1 MMYSSEK
8 TEKWFNAYVDSFKIE
23 GALAPMQE
31 LKIKHSFRVQRL
43 ASAIAESLEWNEE
56 NDTWTA
62 HAIGLLHDTARFS
75 QYRDYQT
82 FQDSASF
89 DHGDRGA
96 EILAAEFDW
105 RGVEPGDREKV
116 LTAVR
121 HHNKIEIPA
130 NVPLSAYRWC
140 ALARDA
146 DKIDVFRMVQSRI
159 DKGTIY
165 DMLPRHKR
173 VQGLSPALV
182 EEIRTTGR
190 GSYANARSLQD
201 YRLIQ
206 LTWALDLNFP
216 VSVVTLK
223 EEGIF
228 RRIAD
233 DLREYKID
241 DVIDSLMK
249 KIDEA

>member
-1 MMYSSEK
+1 MMYSCEK
-8 TEKWFNAYVDSFKIE
+8 TEVWFNDYVDSFRIE

-31 LKIKHSFRVQRL
+31 LKRKHSFRVQRL
-43 ASAIAESLEWNEE
+43 ASAIAESLEWHEE
-56 NDTWTA
+56 NDVWLA
-62 HAIGLLHDTARFS
+62 HAVGLLHDTARFL

-82 FQDSASF
+82 FADSASF

-96 EILAAEFDW
+96 EILAERFDW
-105 RGVEPGDREKV
+105 EEIAPGDREKV
-116 LTAVR
+116 LAAVR
-121 HHNKIEIPA
+121 CHNKIEIPA
-130 NVPLSAYRWC
+130 NVPLSTCRWC
-140 ALARDA
+140 ALVRDA

-165 DMLPRHKR
+165 DMLPRHQR

-182 EEIRTTGR
+182 EEIRATGR

-206 LTWALDLNFP
+206 LTWALDLNYP

-228 RRIAD
+228 QRIAD
-233 DLREYKID
+233 DLKDYQIT
-241 DVIDSLMK
+241 DVLSSLMK
-249 KIDEA
+249 KIDEF

>member
-1 MMYSSEK
+1 
-8 TEKWFNAYVDSFKIE
+8 
-23 GALAPMQE
+23 
-31 LKIKHSFRVQRL
+31 
-43 ASAIAESLEWNEE
+43 
-56 NDTWTA
+56 
-62 HAIGLLHDTARFS
+62 
-75 QYRDYQT
+75 
-82 FQDSASF
+82 
-89 DHGDRGA
+89 
-96 EILAAEFDW
+96 
-105 RGVEPGDREKV
+105 
-116 LTAVR
+116 
-121 HHNKIEIPA
+121 
-130 NVPLSAYRWC
+130 
-140 ALARDA
+140 
-146 DKIDVFRMVQSRI
+146 
-159 DKGTIY
+159 
-165 DMLPRHKR
+165 MLPRHKR

-182 EEIRTTGR
+182 DEIRTTGR